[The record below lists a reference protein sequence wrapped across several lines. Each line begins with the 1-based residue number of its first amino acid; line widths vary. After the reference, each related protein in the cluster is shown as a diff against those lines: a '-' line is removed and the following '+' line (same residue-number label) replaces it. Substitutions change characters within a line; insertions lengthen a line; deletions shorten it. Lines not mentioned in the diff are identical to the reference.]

1 MRSGVDLGG
10 TKIEA
15 VTLNDCGIELTKQ
28 WVATKTNPEPDK
40 PLALKSRGVV
50 EFTTNE
56 GRGTRNK
63 SSSPVFR

>member
-15 VTLNDCGIELTKQ
+15 VTLNDCGIELAKQ
-28 WVATKTNPEPDK
+28 WVATKTNPAPDK

-50 EFTTNE
+50 EFTANE
-56 GRGTRNK
+56 G
-63 SSSPVFR
+63 

>member
-10 TKIEA
+10 TKIKA

-63 SSSPVFR
+63 SSSPDFR

>member
-15 VTLNDCGIELTKQ
+15 VTLNDCGIELAKQ
-28 WVATKTNPEPDK
+28 WVATKTNPAPDK

-50 EFTTNE
+50 AFTTNE
-56 GRGTRNK
+56 GLVTRNK
-63 SSSPVFR
+63 STSPVFR